1 MSFEQMS
8 APGREPEITASQWET
23 ADDMIELLGLSEAE
37 VGTNMMVMGQ
47 TASVRYGLARCGH
60 HMEGMTPEQVRAFI
74 SAGIEAAQAGDA
86 RRV

>member
-1 MSFEQMS
+1 MTV
-8 APGREPEITASQWET
+8 PGAEPEITAEQWET
-23 ADDMIELLGLSEAE
+23 ADDMIDLLGLSEAE

-74 SAGIEAAQAGDA
+74 SAGIDAARTGHDA
-86 RRV
+86 RRD